1 MLSKRGRTLSDEGVE
16 LFLDGMAVPPS
27 RPCKNTIR
35 KFLFSCFHSDWDDKI
50 EKVTKSCRLS
60 TMAMYGE
67 LWEDPRSLKT
77 LPTSL
82 DAGIT
87 NTVKLILSNDEGKVT
102 KGSILKNYR
111 FFLSIMEAAFKNN
124 DHQTAMMMWLA
135 LTHSSVERLEF
146 KRPKKAEKILQN
158 VIDSYGTSNNC
169 YNKHLLNILDSP
181 VNAAVDYLPSLI
193 ACNVALGENDE
204 FKKAFKAFGHHLND
218 ETLTEIKNQIELISV
233 MCFNYRGEK
242 MKLYQKNISNGAE
255 LFEISNKIPSE
266 SKRILKRTKKQ
277 NSNTIKWQDNKMYG
291 KNVPTIKTSKYVIN

>member
-27 RPCKNTIR
+27 SPCKNKIR

-67 LWEDPRSLKT
+67 LWEDPENLKA

-169 YNKHLLNILDSP
+169 YDRASETSIFSYQYHVVTFRHVQNMGIRLYLLIFYNLLVLVLD
-181 VNAAVDYLPSLI
+181 Y
-193 ACNVALGENDE
+193 E
-204 FKKAFKAFGHHLND
+204 FFSFHHVVL
-218 ETLTEIKNQIELISV
+218 S
-233 MCFNYRGEK
+233 
-242 MKLYQKNISNGAE
+242 
-255 LFEISNKIPSE
+255 
-266 SKRILKRTKKQ
+266 
-277 NSNTIKWQDNKMYG
+277 
-291 KNVPTIKTSKYVIN
+291 YVIKYLHKQFLLCLLTIFLFSFPHR